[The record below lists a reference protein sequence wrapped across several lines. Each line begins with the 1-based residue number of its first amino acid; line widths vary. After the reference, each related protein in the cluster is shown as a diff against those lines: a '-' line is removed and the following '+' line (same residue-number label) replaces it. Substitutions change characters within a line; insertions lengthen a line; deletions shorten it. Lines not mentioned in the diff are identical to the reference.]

1 MNLMFATPNEENMD
15 MGSIPDMFI
24 SDVQEEHSVLQ
35 NSTPE
40 YQEKH
45 FDNALAYLVHQQ
57 GHQISQVAEVLYTGE
72 PTTDNFLQTVVDE
85 INEFPL
91 YSMAELTALVTL
103 DKEGLDVLD
112 QIAKGEGTIEL
123 SKDTMI
129 GLYNEWQGTGSQLAI
144 ELDKPFVVPADM
156 VRNVQ
161 IEGQKS
167 DNVKGYT
174 VDDVYGL
181 IGKAWKGT
189 VEITDKDSGREAIE
203 ANMKKDVNATLDIVE
218 LKAAEAEKDGKGAD
232 YE

>member
-1 MNLMFATPNEENMD
+1 
-15 MGSIPDMFI
+15 
-24 SDVQEEHSVLQ
+24 
-35 NSTPE
+35 
-40 YQEKH
+40 
-45 FDNALAYLVHQQ
+45 
-57 GHQISQVAEVLYTGE
+57 
-72 PTTDNFLQTVVDE
+72 
-85 INEFPL
+85 
-91 YSMAELTALVTL
+91 
-103 DKEGLDVLD
+103 
-112 QIAKGEGTIEL
+112 
-123 SKDTMI
+123 
-129 GLYNEWQGTGSQLAI
+129 
-144 ELDKPFVVPADM
+144 M